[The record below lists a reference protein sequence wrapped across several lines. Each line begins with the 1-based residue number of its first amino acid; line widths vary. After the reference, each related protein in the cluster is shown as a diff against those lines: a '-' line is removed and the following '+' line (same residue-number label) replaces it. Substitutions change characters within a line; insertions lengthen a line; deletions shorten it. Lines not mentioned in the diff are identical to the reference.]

1 MGDVQRLRLPI
12 QGGRTVAHAPARR
25 ASPPM
30 LQTHVPEV
38 IATCPFEPQAVHVTH
53 YEDCEDP
60 VIHALRVWPE
70 TRSMIHGL
78 RRKGRWT
85 AAPVCCAGAALAS
98 PHVPHPDQVEFD
110 GWDVDVRTL
119 FAAVP
124 AEVREA
130 IRPMPRV
137 YAFRVLCLLAYVPEA
152 LDLVREHPVLA
163 GLLAF
168 PERDAQA
175 HSFAEL
181 RALLSQPRRRLLPL
195 LGLPAEE
202 RIIEALQAMSP
213 DVLRDIGDRAL
224 IEDLQPQVD

>member
-1 MGDVQRLRLPI
+1 
-12 QGGRTVAHAPARR
+12 
-25 ASPPM
+25 M

-110 GWDVDVRTL
+110 GWDVNVRTL

-137 YAFRVLCLLAYVPEA
+137 YAFRVLGLLAYVPLA

-175 HSFAEL
+175 HSFGEVRKRLGAAPES
-181 RALLSQPRRRLLPL
+181 LLGL
-195 LGLPAEE
+195 LGLPEDPRLVALLDDMQP
-202 RIIEALQAMSP
+202 EALRE
-213 DVLRDIGDRAL
+213 LGDEAIVEL
-224 IEDLQPQVD
+224 LQEAAPSLC